1 MSAGI
6 RHMTRLARDARIR
19 PLVGTGVLVC
29 TVAMALGGCG
39 STSERALHVS
49 LGALEAKAPP
59 APASS
64 SGKAG
69 NVACGD
75 PTASLR
81 PRGQQPAPGHM
92 PTGTFMRTIQDRGR
106 LIVGVDQNTL
116 LFGYLNPFNGQIEG
130 FDIDM
135 LRVLAKAIF
144 GDPNAIEFKAISSAQ
159 RIPVIQD
166 ESVDIVADAMT
177 INCERARQVAFT
189 TVYYDAGQRIMVPSN
204 SPMRSTRDLAGRKVC
219 ATVGSTSI
227 ENIHK
232 LVPRAIPYPV
242 PLRTDC
248 LVALQE
254 GRADAISTDDAI
266 LYGFQAQDPYTKIV
280 GPRFSNEPYGMAIN
294 KRHPEFVRFVNAVL
308 ERTRND
314 GTWASIYEKWLGRV
328 THAPAPV
335 PPPPHYR
342 D

>member
-1 MSAGI
+1 MSARI
-6 RHMTRLARDARIR
+6 AR
-19 PLVGTGVLVC
+19 LVGLAMLGC
-29 TVAMALGGCG
+29 IVAMTLAGCG
-39 STSERALHVS
+39 SISDHALHAS
-49 LGALEAKAPP
+49 LSALEAKAPA

-64 SGKAG
+64 SSKTA
-69 NVACGD
+69 NLACGD

-81 PRGQQPAPGHM
+81 PRGSLPAAGHM
-92 PTGTFMRTIQDRGR
+92 PAGTFMRTIQDRGR

-116 LFGYLNPFNGQIEG
+116 LLGYLNPFNGQIEG

-135 LRVLAKAIF
+135 LRLLAKAIF
-144 GDPNAIEFKAISSAQ
+144 GDPGAIEFKAISSAQ
-159 RIPVIQD
+159 RVPVIQAQ
-166 ESVDIVADAMT
+166 SVDIVADAMT
-177 INCERARQVAFT
+177 INCERAKQVAFT

-204 SPMRSTRDLAGRKVC
+204 SPVRSTRDLTGRKVC

-227 ENIHK
+227 ENIRK
-232 LVPRAIPYPV
+232 LAPRALPYPV

-254 GRADAISTDDAI
+254 GKVDAISTDDAI

-294 KRHPEFVRFVNAVL
+294 KAHPDLVRFVNAVL
-308 ERTRND
+308 AQTRSD

-328 THAPAPV
+328 THAPAPG
-335 PPPPHYR
+335 PPQAHYR

>member
-1 MSAGI
+1 MRVSV
-6 RHMTRLARDARIR
+6 RRLAG
-19 PLVGTGVLVC
+19 LGVLGC
-29 TVAMALGGCG
+29 MVAIALAGCG
-39 STSERALHVS
+39 SISDRALHAS
-49 LGALEAKAPP
+49 LSALEVKAPA

-64 SGKAG
+64 SSKAAS
-69 NVACGD
+69 VACGD

-81 PRGQQPAPGHM
+81 PRGPLPAAGHM
-92 PTGTFMRTIQDRGR
+92 PSGTFMRTIQNRGH

-116 LFGYLNPFNGQIEG
+116 LLGYLNPFNGQIEG

-135 LRVLAKAIF
+135 LRQVAKAIF

-159 RIPVIQD
+159 RIPVIQNQ
-166 ESVDIVADAMT
+166 SVDIVADAMT
-177 INCERARQVAFT
+177 INCERATQVAFT

-204 SPMRSTRDLAGRKVC
+204 SPVRSTLDLAGRKVC

-227 ENIHK
+227 ENIRK
-232 LVPRAIPYPV
+232 LAPRAIPYPV

-280 GPRFSNEPYGMAIN
+280 GPRFSDEPYGMAIN
-294 KRHPEFVRFVNAVL
+294 KSHPDLVRFVNGVL
-308 ERTRND
+308 AQMRSD
-314 GTWASIYEKWLGRV
+314 GTWVSIYQKWLGRV
-328 THAPAPV
+328 THARAPAP
-335 PPPPHYR
+335 PQAHYR

>member
-1 MSAGI
+1 MS
-6 RHMTRLARDARIR
+6 TRVRR
-19 PLVGTGVLVC
+19 LVAITTLTC
-29 TVAMALGGCG
+29 TTAMALAGCG
-39 STSERALHVS
+39 SISDRALRGS
-49 LGALEAKAPP
+49 LSALEAKAPA

-64 SGKAG
+64 STKAA

-81 PRGQQPAPGHM
+81 PSGPLPAPGHM
-92 PTGTFMRTIQDRGR
+92 PSGTFMRTIQDRGR

-116 LFGYLNPFNGQIEG
+116 LLGYLNPFNGQIEG

-135 LRVLAKAIF
+135 LRQVAKAIF

-166 ESVDIVADAMT
+166 QSVDIVADAMT
-177 INCERARQVAFT
+177 ITCARATQVAFT

-204 SPMRSTRDLAGRKVC
+204 SPVRSIRDLTGRRVC

-227 ENIHK
+227 ENIRR
-232 LVPRAIPYPV
+232 LAPRAIPYPV

-254 GRADAISTDDAI
+254 GKVDAISTDDAI

-280 GPRFSNEPYGMAIN
+280 GPRFSDEPYGMAIN
-294 KRHPEFVRFVNAVL
+294 RRHPEFVRFVNAVL
-308 ERTRND
+308 ERIDSD
-314 GTWASIYEKWLGRV
+314 GTWTSIYEKWLRRV
-328 THAPAPV
+328 THASAPAP
-335 PPPPHYR
+335 PHPHYR

>member
-1 MSAGI
+1 MSA
-6 RHMTRLARDARIR
+6 RSRRLAELA
-19 PLVGTGVLVC
+19 VLGCV
-29 TVAMALGGCG
+29 VAMMLAGCG
-39 STSERALHVS
+39 SISDRALHAS
-49 LGALEAKAPP
+49 LGALEVKAP
-59 APASS
+59 AASASS
-64 SGKAG
+64 SSKAA
-69 NVACGD
+69 NVTCGD

-81 PRGQQPAPGHM
+81 PEGLLPAAGHM
-92 PTGTFMRTIQDRGR
+92 PTGTFMRKIQDRGR

-116 LFGYLNPFNGQIEG
+116 LLGYLNSFNGQIEG

-135 LRVLAKAIF
+135 LRQVATAIF

-166 ESVDIVADAMT
+166 QSVDIVADAMT
-177 INCERARQVAFT
+177 INCERSRQVAFT

-204 SPMRSTRDLAGRKVC
+204 SPVRNVGDLAGKKVC
-219 ATVGSTSI
+219 ATIGSTSI
-227 ENIHK
+227 ENIRK
-232 LVPRAIPYPV
+232 LAPRAIPYPV

-254 GRADAISTDDAI
+254 GKVDAISTDDAI

-294 KRHPEFVRFVNAVL
+294 KRHPEFVRFVNGVL
-308 ERTRND
+308 AHARSD

-328 THAPAPV
+328 THAPAPA
-335 PPPPHYR
+335 PPQPHYR

>member
-1 MSAGI
+1 MS
-6 RHMTRLARDARIR
+6 ARIR
-19 PLVGTGVLVC
+19 RLAGLTMLGCVVAIVL
-29 TVAMALGGCG
+29 TGCG
-39 STSERALHVS
+39 SISDHALHAS
-49 LGALEAKAPP
+49 LSALEVKAPA
-59 APASS
+59 APTSS
-64 SGKAG
+64 SSKAA

-81 PRGQQPAPGHM
+81 PRGSLPAPGQM
-92 PTGTFMRTIQDRGR
+92 PSGTFMRKIQDRGR

-116 LFGYLNPFNGQIEG
+116 LLGYLNPFDGQIEG

-135 LRVLAKAIF
+135 LRQVAKAIF
-144 GDPNAIEFKAISSAQ
+144 GDPKAIEFKAISSAQ

-166 ESVDIVADAMT
+166 QSVDIVADAMT
-177 INCERARQVAFT
+177 INCERSRQVAFT
-189 TVYYDAGQRIMVPSN
+189 TVYYNAGQRIMVPSN
-204 SPMRSTRDLAGRKVC
+204 SPVRNVGDLAGKKVC

-227 ENIHK
+227 ENIRK
-232 LVPRAIPYPV
+232 RAPRAIPYPV

-254 GRADAISTDDAI
+254 GKVDAISTDDAI

-280 GPRFSNEPYGMAIN
+280 GPSFSDEPYGMAIN
-294 KRHPEFVRFVNAVL
+294 KSHPEFVRFVNAVL
-308 ERTRND
+308 AQMRSD

-328 THAPAPV
+328 THAPAPA
-335 PPPPHYR
+335 PPQPHYR